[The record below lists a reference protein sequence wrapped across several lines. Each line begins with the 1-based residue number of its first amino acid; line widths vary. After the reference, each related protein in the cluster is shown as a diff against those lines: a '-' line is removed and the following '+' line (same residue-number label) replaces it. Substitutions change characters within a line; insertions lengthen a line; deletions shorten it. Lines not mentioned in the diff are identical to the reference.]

1 MSSRI
6 PEEGGRQPELA
17 PGLVFSRTIT
27 VTDDLAARHLVGQGV
42 RTLSTPEMVR
52 FMERC
57 AVDGLQLYLAS
68 NQTAVGAH
76 VDIRHLAPTPVG
88 MEITVTCTLVKI
100 DRRRLSFIFEVWD
113 AVEKVGEGRYDSFVV
128 DRSRQQQR
136 LDAKLGHRKAS
147 PE

>member
-6 PEEGGRQPELA
+6 QEEGGRQSGLA

-42 RTLSTPEMVR
+42 KTLSTPEMVR

-57 AVDGLQLYLAS
+57 TVDGLQLYLAS
-68 NQTAVGAH
+68 DQTAVGAH

-100 DRRRLSFIFEVWD
+100 ERRRLSFVFEVWD
-113 AVEKVGEGRYDSFVV
+113 AIEKIGDGKYDCFVV
-128 DRSRQQQR
+128 DRARQQQR
-136 LDAKLGHRKAS
+136 LDAKLGYRKAS

>member
-1 MSSRI
+1 
-6 PEEGGRQPELA
+6 
-17 PGLVFSRTIT
+17 
-27 VTDDLAARHLVGQGV
+27 
-42 RTLSTPEMVR
+42 
-52 FMERC
+52 MERC
-57 AVDGLQLYLAS
+57 TVDGLQLYLAS
-68 NQTAVGAH
+68 DQTAVGAQ
-76 VDIRHLAPTPVG
+76 VDIRHLVPTPVG

-113 AVEKVGEGRYDSFVV
+113 AVEKIGDGRYDCFVV